1 MYRINYDIIDTMLK
15 TSENDAKKEILFE
28 IKFLID
34 YAKHISTMEQRIREL
49 IQKDDGMSNYAIRAL
64 ETQRQEKHNL
74 AIQSLYNLNETAVS
88 MGLEKVYSGGF
99 EETDRGDIAQAI
111 FEFCKWYFK
120 KY

>member
-1 MYRINYDIIDTMLK
+1 MYRIHYDIIDAMLK
-15 TSENDAKKEILFE
+15 TSDIDTVKKIMFE
-28 IKFLID
+28 IKFLIE
-34 YAKHISTMEQRIREL
+34 YARHISTMEEKIREL
-49 IQKDDGMSNYAIRAL
+49 IQKNDGASNYAIKVL

-88 MGLEKVYSGGF
+88 LGFDKVYHGGF

-111 FEFCKWYFK
+111 FEFCKWYFE